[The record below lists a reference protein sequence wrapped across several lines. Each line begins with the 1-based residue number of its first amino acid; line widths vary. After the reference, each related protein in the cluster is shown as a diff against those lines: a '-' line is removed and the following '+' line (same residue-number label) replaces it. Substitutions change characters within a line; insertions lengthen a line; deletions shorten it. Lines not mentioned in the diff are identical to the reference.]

1 MKTILL
7 FGAPGSGKGTQGRVL
22 GQLPNYFYFACG
34 DVFRNLRLENPLG
47 KKFIEYSSKGKL
59 VPDELTVEL
68 WRKHVESSTSKGE
81 FHPEHDMLVLDG
93 IPRNTHQVK
102 MMSEAIDVRAVLH
115 LACSDMS
122 KMEERIQRRA
132 LKENRMDDGNIEVIR
147 QRFETYRQ
155 ETQHVLDCYPNDII
169 HDIDSTNSPAK
180 VLRDILLVIVK
191 LEMAT

>member
-34 DVFRNLRLENPLG
+34 DVFRNLRPENPLG
-47 KKFIEYSSKGKL
+47 KKFIEYSSKGEL

-81 FHPEHDMLVLDG
+81 FHPEHDMLVLDC
-93 IPRNTHQVK
+93 IPRYTHQVI

-147 QRFETYRQ
+147 QRFETYKQ

-180 VLRDILLVIVK
+180 VLRDILSVIVK

>member
-1 MKTILL
+1 M
-7 FGAPGSGKGTQGRVL
+7 
-22 GQLPNYFYFACG
+22 PNFFYFACG

-81 FHPEHDMLVLDG
+81 FHPEHDMLILDG

-147 QRFETYRQ
+147 QRFETYKKESQ
-155 ETQHVLDCYPNDII
+155 PVLDCYPVEIV
-169 HDIDSTNSPAK
+169 HDVDSTNLPAT
-180 VLRDILLVIVK
+180 VLRDILSVIVK
-191 LEMAT
+191 LELTA

>member
-47 KKFIEYSSKGKL
+47 KKFIEYSSKGEL

-147 QRFETYRQ
+147 QRFETYKQ

>member
-47 KKFIEYSSKGKL
+47 KKFIEYSSKGEL

-132 LKENRMDDGNIEVIR
+132 LKENRLDDGNIEVIR
-147 QRFETYRQ
+147 QRFETYKQ

-180 VLRDILLVIVK
+180 VLRDILSVIVK

>member
-34 DVFRNLRLENPLG
+34 DVFRNLRPENPLG
-47 KKFIEYSSKGKL
+47 KKFIEYSSKGEL

-81 FHPEHDMLVLDG
+81 FHPELDMLVLDG
-93 IPRNTHQVK
+93 IPRNTHQVE
-102 MMSEAIDVRAVLH
+102 MMSEAIDVRGVLH
-115 LACSDMS
+115 LACSDMN

-147 QRFETYRQ
+147 QRFETYKQ
-155 ETQHVLDCYPNDII
+155 ETQHVLGCYPNDII
-169 HDIDSTNSPAK
+169 HDIDSTNSPVI
-180 VLRDILLVIVK
+180 VLRDILSVIVK
-191 LEMAT
+191 LEMVT

>member
-47 KKFIEYSSKGKL
+47 KKFIEYSSKGEL

-81 FHPEHDMLVLDG
+81 FHPEHDMLILDG
-93 IPRNTHQVK
+93 IPRNTHQVE

-147 QRFETYRQ
+147 QRFETYKQ

-180 VLRDILLVIVK
+180 VLRDILSVIVK

>member
-34 DVFRNLRLENPLG
+34 DVFRNLRPENPLG
-47 KKFIEYSSKGKL
+47 KKFLEYSSKGEL

-68 WRKHVESSTSKGE
+68 WRKHVGTSTSKGE
-81 FHPEHDMLVLDG
+81 YHPEHDWLILDG
-93 IPRNTHQVK
+93 IPRNTHQVE

-132 LKENRMDDGNIEVIR
+132 LKENRMDDGNLDIIR
-147 QRFETYRQ
+147 QRFETYTQ
-155 ETQHVLDCYPNDII
+155 ETQPVLDCYSNEIV
-169 HDIDSTNSPAK
+169 HDIDSTNSPSK
-180 VLRDILLVIVK
+180 VLRDVLSVIVK
-191 LEMAT
+191 LELAS

>member
-47 KKFIEYSSKGKL
+47 KKFIEYSSKGEL

-147 QRFETYRQ
+147 QRFETYKQ

-169 HDIDSTNSPAK
+169 HDIDSTNSPVK
-180 VLRDILLVIVK
+180 VLRDILSVIVK
-191 LEMAT
+191 LEMAN

>member
-47 KKFIEYSSKGKL
+47 KKFIEYSSKGEL

-147 QRFETYRQ
+147 QRFETYKQ

-180 VLRDILLVIVK
+180 VLRDILSVIVK

>member
-47 KKFIEYSSKGKL
+47 KKFIEYSSKGEL

-93 IPRNTHQVK
+93 IPRNTHQVE

-132 LKENRMDDGNIEVIR
+132 LKENRMDDGNVEIIR
-147 QRFETYRQ
+147 QRFETYKQ
-155 ETQHVLDCYPNDII
+155 ESQPVLDCYPNEIV
-169 HDIDSTNSPAK
+169 HDIDSTNSPAN
-180 VLRDILLVIVK
+180 VLRDVLSVIVK
-191 LEMAT
+191 MELAD

>member
-22 GQLPNYFYFACG
+22 GELPNYFYFACG

-47 KKFIEYSSKGKL
+47 KKFIEYSSKGEL

-132 LKENRMDDGNIEVIR
+132 LKENRMDDGNIEVIQ
-147 QRFETYRQ
+147 QRFETYKQ

-180 VLRDILLVIVK
+180 VLRDILSVIVK
-191 LEMAT
+191 LEMAA

>member
-47 KKFIEYSSKGKL
+47 KKFIEYSSKGEL

-81 FHPEHDMLVLDG
+81 FHPEHDILVLDG
-93 IPRNTHQVK
+93 IPRNTHQVE

-147 QRFETYRQ
+147 QRFETYKQ

-180 VLRDILLVIVK
+180 VLLNILSVIVK

>member
-1 MKTILL
+1 
-7 FGAPGSGKGTQGRVL
+7 
-22 GQLPNYFYFACG
+22 
-34 DVFRNLRLENPLG
+34 
-47 KKFIEYSSKGKL
+47 
-59 VPDELTVEL
+59 
-68 WRKHVESSTSKGE
+68 
-81 FHPEHDMLVLDG
+81 MLVLDG

-147 QRFETYRQ
+147 QRFETYKQ

-180 VLRDILLVIVK
+180 VLRDILSVIVK